1 LQDHAV
7 HPEHQKIMSQ
17 LCNNV
22 VTLDT
27 DHSPFVSMVKETA
40 DILEQIAK
48 S

>member
-1 LQDHAV
+1 
-7 HPEHQKIMSQ
+7 MSQ
-17 LCNNV
+17 LCTNV

-27 DHSPFVSMVKETA
+27 DHSPFASMVNETA